1 MWRRDKE
8 KNESEIE
15 HFDIS
20 REFTPLT
27 IVLAIALTMKSFLL
41 LYYMLNIREGD
52 SSPPVPII
60 PTISPNNCR
69 GGKQA
74 NQTDEK

>member
-15 HFDIS
+15 HFGIS

-27 IVLAIALTMKSFLL
+27 IVLAIVLAIVLTIALK
-41 LYYMLNIREGD
+41 IVGD
-52 SSPPVPII
+52 FCCCI
-60 PTISPNNCR
+60 TC
-69 GGKQA
+69 
-74 NQTDEK
+74 

>member
-15 HFDIS
+15 HFGIS

-27 IVLAIALTMKSFLL
+27 IVLAIVLTIALK
-41 LYYMLNIREGD
+41 IVGD
-52 SSPPVPII
+52 FCCCI
-60 PTISPNNCR
+60 TC
-69 GGKQA
+69 
-74 NQTDEK
+74 

>member
-27 IVLAIALTMKSFLL
+27 IVLAIALTIVEEFFVVVLHVKHL
-41 LYYMLNIREGD
+41 R
-52 SSPPVPII
+52 
-60 PTISPNNCR
+60 R
-69 GGKQA
+69 
-74 NQTDEK
+74 